1 MKKKK
6 IITIIILLIG
16 ILYYGI
22 DEFAGGDLYG
32 PYQVLKVVD
41 GDTIVLDIGGTEE
54 RVRLIGID
62 TPESV
67 HPDKERNV
75 PYGKIASEYTKS
87 MLEGKEVEIE
97 LDVEERDRYGRML
110 AYVYLDGEMF
120 NKALLREG
128 HAMVST
134 YPPNVK
140 YVEEFTALQEKAR
153 NEGKGLWE

>member
-75 PYGKIASEYTKS
+75 PYGKIASKKDIGRLNYTFKS
-87 MLEGKEVEIE
+87 KKKKE
-97 LDVEERDRYGRML
+97 
-110 AYVYLDGEMF
+110 
-120 NKALLREG
+120 NKR
-128 HAMVST
+128 
-134 YPPNVK
+134 K
-140 YVEEFTALQEKAR
+140 I
-153 NEGKGLWE
+153 

>member
-1 MKKKK
+1 
-6 IITIIILLIG
+6 
-16 ILYYGI
+16 
-22 DEFAGGDLYG
+22 
-32 PYQVLKVVD
+32 
-41 GDTIVLDIGGTEE
+41 
-54 RVRLIGID
+54 
-62 TPESV
+62 
-67 HPDKERNV
+67 
-75 PYGKIASEYTKS
+75 